1 MAFDEGKQMQS
12 GDQLY
17 FPAAIDA
24 DTESARLRLL
34 EAGRDPGTISRLDRL
49 GISPGWR
56 CLEVGAG
63 AGSIARWLAERVGPA
78 GSVLATDINP
88 RFLIDMPAGVH
99 VRRLDILHDDIEVDT
114 YDLVHCRAVLM
125 HLPDPAAAIARMVAA
140 LRPGGLFLFEEGDY
154 GLWTY
159 GGHPDA
165 SRMNRLATRLL
176 TELAKAGIADPW
188 FGRALPSL
196 VLEAD
201 LDMHGGEVETRI
213 TRPGELAFEFERA
226 TALAVVPVMTKLGI
240 YGEADANL
248 MESISDHLNSVVNT
262 MSLISVWGQKP
273 RRDKIAQ

>member
-1 MAFDEGKQMQS
+1 MKGKQMQS

-63 AGSIARWLAERVGPA
+63 AGSIARWLVERVGPA
-78 GSVLATDINP
+78 GSVLAADINP
-88 RFLIDMPAGVH
+88 RFLINMPAGVD
-99 VRRLDILHDDIEVDT
+99 VRRLDIQHDDIEADT

-154 GLWTY
+154 GLWNY

-165 SRMNRLATRLL
+165 SRMNMLVTRLL

-188 FGRALPSL
+188 FGRELPNL
-196 VLEAD
+196 VLAAN

-213 TRPGELAFEFERA
+213 ARPGEAYFEFERA
-226 TALAVVPVMTKLGI
+226 STIATVPVMIKLGI

-248 MESISDHLNSVVNT
+248 MKSVGDHLDSVVST
-262 MSLISVWGQKP
+262 MSLVSVWGQKP
-273 RRDKIAQ
+273 RRGRIAQ

>member
-1 MAFDEGKQMQS
+1 MQS

-34 EAGRDPGTISRLDRL
+34 EAGRDPGTIGRLDRL

-63 AGSIARWLAERVGPA
+63 AGSIARWLAERVGPT
-78 GSVLATDINP
+78 GSVLAVDINP
-88 RFLIDMPAGVH
+88 RFLIDMPAGVD
-99 VRRLDILHDDIEVDT
+99 VRRLDILHDDVDADA
-114 YDLVHCRAVLM
+114 YDLVHCRAMLM

-154 GLWTY
+154 GLWNY

-165 SRMNRLATRLL
+165 PRMNTLVTRLL

-188 FGRALPSL
+188 FGRELPGL
-196 VLEAD
+196 VLAAD
-201 LDMHGGEVETRI
+201 LDMHGGEVETHI
-213 TRPGELAFEFERA
+213 TRPGEETFEFERA
-226 TALAVVPVMTKLGI
+226 SAVATVPVMVELGI
-240 YGEADANL
+240 YGEADASL
-248 MESISDHLNSVVNT
+248 MTSVGDHLDSVVST
-262 MSLISVWGQKP
+262 MSLVSVWGQKP
-273 RRDKIAQ
+273 RRSRIAR